1 MRDIF
6 RVSSSISI
14 PRVIRLVSPI
24 LFIFFFFFL
33 PFFLFSTG
41 PPSFCWLLLIGYS
54 YPLFLRIALSLSVG
68 QFVSCSLS
76 RFIPR
81 GRFEQEP
88 IFTSLIELISATKL
102 QICGTTLSS
111 FTSFHLCRGQFIRWY
126 FVLVI
131 FGLELIKVMGR
142 SASPI
147 YEFLSAPWLHFDLKY
162 LADKAPVKFAT

>member
-24 LFIFFFFFL
+24 LFVSFFFFFVF
-33 PFFLFSTG
+33 FFLFSTG

-81 GRFEQEP
+81 GKFEQEP

-147 YEFLSAPWLHFDLKY
+147 YEFLSAP
-162 LADKAPVKFAT
+162 